1 MEKTNQ
7 NNKAMKR
14 LIKQIKDLLSIR
26 QLLTAQAK
34 KIIATM
40 RTVANEKQ
48 TQTNRRLKATHEA
61 VTFDSS
67 RILIEVDQLKKAN
80 KDVYNIARQIHSKVD
95 NIKDESVKNKDIIDD
110 LYKKQTVFKLDALV
124 IVSLTKIGAMV
135 LNKSNLTNIGV
146 SKDVRLTEDAVLRL
160 SLYKL
165 IEMVNEAGAIEDI
178 RELFKRDEV
187 TMVLPTPIQQTFS
200 QTIE

>member
-1 MEKTNQ
+1 
-7 NNKAMKR
+7 MKR